1 MKTSA
6 SPFTALALAEQQLST
21 LDAALLRRRL
31 KQTQS
36 PCDVEVSVAGRLL
49 KAFCSNDYLGFANH
63 PQLIAAMAEG
73 AAQYGVGSGA
83 SHLIS
88 GHSQAH
94 DLLETEL
101 ARTQAKHIDDARAL
115 FFCTGYLA
123 NITAVTAL
131 AGLGL
136 GLRAANPNAGI
147 SIYSAK
153 LNHASLIDGVKL
165 AAAQT
170 KAAVHLFDHTNLAH
184 LTEMLQADSAAHKL
198 IVTDGVF
205 SMDGDLAPVTDLLTI
220 AKAHDALLIVDDAH
234 GFGVL
239 GKYGH
244 GILEHFHIQSDR
256 IVYIGTLGKAAGVSG
271 AFVCAH
277 QTLMECLIQKGRPYI
292 YSTATPPAIAHTVL
306 ASLHL
311 IEGEE
316 GQARRTH
323 LNQLI
328 AIWRQE
334 MKLHHWQASSSM
346 TPIQPL
352 VLGSNAAALFAS
364 KQLDEA
370 GYWIPAIRPP
380 TVPEGSARLRITFS
394 ANHSTQA
401 VRELISELQKIEA
414 SVHNAS
420 ETKTV

>member
-1 MKTSA
+1 MKPSTT
-6 SPFTALALAEQQLST
+6 PFTALALAQQQLDA
-21 LDAALLRRRL
+21 LDVALLRRRL

-36 PCDVEVSVAGRLL
+36 PCDVAVTVGGRQL

-83 SHLIS
+83 SNLIS
-88 GHSQAH
+88 GHSLAH

-101 ARTQAKHIDDARAL
+101 ARTQLEHIHDARAL

-123 NITAVTAL
+123 NITAITAL

-136 GLRAANPNAGI
+136 QGVNQNAGI
-147 SIYSAK
+147 SIYSAR

-170 KAAVHLFDHTNLAH
+170 KASVHLFDHTKLAD
-184 LTEMLQADSAAHKL
+184 LNEMLQADSSAHKL

-205 SMDGDLAPVTDLLTI
+205 SMDGDLAPVADLLAI
-220 AKAHDALLIVDDAH
+220 AEAHDALLIVDDAH

-244 GILEHFHIQSDR
+244 GILEHCQIQSDR
-256 IVYIGTLGKAAGVSG
+256 IVYIGTFGKAAGVSG

-277 QTLMECLIQKGRPYI
+277 KTLMECLIQKGRPYI
-292 YSTATPPAIAHTVL
+292 YSTATSPAIAHTVL

-328 AIWRQE
+328 AIWHHELQ
-334 MKLHHWQASSSM
+334 LQHWQMSSSM

-352 VLGSNAAALFAS
+352 ILGSNAAALFAS
-364 KQLDEA
+364 KKLDEA

-394 ANHSTQA
+394 ANHSIES
-401 VRELISELQKIEA
+401 VRQLMAELQKIETLVYT
-414 SVHNAS
+414 SS
-420 ETKTV
+420 ETKAV

>member
-1 MKTSA
+1 MKPSTT
-6 SPFTALALAEQQLST
+6 PFTALTLAQQQLDT

-36 PCDVEVSVAGRLL
+36 PCDVEVTVAGRIL

-63 PQLIAAMAEG
+63 PQLVAAMAEG
-73 AAQYGVGSGA
+73 AERYGVGSGA

-88 GHSQAH
+88 GHSLAH

-101 ARTQAKHIDDARAL
+101 ARTQNEHIHDARAL

-123 NITAVTAL
+123 NMTAITAL

-136 GLRAANPNAGI
+136 QTAKQNAGI

-165 AAAQT
+165 AATQT
-170 KAAVHLFDHTNLAH
+170 KASVHLFDHTKLAD
-184 LTEMLQADSAAHKL
+184 LNEMLQADLSAHKL

-205 SMDGDLAPVTDLLTI
+205 SMDGDLAPVADLLAI
-220 AKAHDALLIVDDAH
+220 AETHDALLIVDDAH

-244 GILEHFHIQSDR
+244 GILEHCHIQSDR

-316 GQARRTH
+316 GQARRAH

-328 AIWRQE
+328 TIWQKE
-334 MKLHHWQASSSM
+334 LQLQHWQMSSSM

-364 KQLDEA
+364 KQLDDA

-401 VRELISELQKIEA
+401 VRELIAELQKIEA
-414 SVHNAS
+414 SVNAS
-420 ETKTV
+420 GEMKAV

>member
-6 SPFTALALAEQQLST
+6 NPFTALSLAEQQLDT
-21 LDAALLRRRL
+21 LDTTLLRRRL

-36 PCDVEVSVAGRLL
+36 PCDVEVKVAGRLL

-63 PQLIAAMAEG
+63 PRLIAAMAEG

-88 GHSQAH
+88 GHSMAH

-101 ARTQAKHIDDARAL
+101 ARTQEKHIENARSL

-123 NITAVTAL
+123 NITAITAL

-136 GLRAANPNAGI
+136 HAANHNAGI

-165 AAAQT
+165 AATQT
-170 KAAVHLFDHTNLAH
+170 KASVHLFDHTKLAD
-184 LTEMLQADSAAHKL
+184 LNDMLQADSSAHKL

-205 SMDGDLAPVTDLLTI
+205 SMDGDLAPVADLLSI

-244 GILEHFHIQSDR
+244 GILEHFQIQSDR

-277 QTLMECLIQKGRPYI
+277 KILMECLIQKGRPYI

-311 IEGEE
+311 MEGEE
-316 GQARRTH
+316 GQARRSH

-334 MKLHHWQASSSM
+334 MQLQQWQMSPSI

-352 VLGSNAAALFAS
+352 LLGSNAAALFAS
-364 KQLDEA
+364 KRLDEA

-394 ANHSTQA
+394 ANHSTLA

-414 SVHNAS
+414 SVHASS

>member
-1 MKTSA
+1 MKTSV
-6 SPFTALALAEQQLST
+6 SPFTALALAEQQLGT
-21 LDAALLRRRL
+21 LDATLLRRRL

-36 PCDVEVSVAGRLL
+36 PCDVEVKVAGRLL

-63 PQLIAAMAEG
+63 PRLIAAMAEG

-88 GHSQAH
+88 GHSLAH

-101 ARTQAKHIDDARAL
+101 ARTQEKHIENAHAL

-123 NITAVTAL
+123 NITAITAL

-136 GLRAANPNAGI
+136 QAANPNTGI
-147 SIYSAK
+147 SIYSAQ

-170 KAAVHLFDHTNLAH
+170 KATVHLFDHTNLVH

-205 SMDGDLAPVTDLLTI
+205 SMDGDLTPVADLLTI

-244 GILEHFHIQSDR
+244 GILEHCQIQSDR

-277 QTLMECLIQKGRPYI
+277 KTLMECLIQKGRPYI

-311 IEGEE
+311 IEGQE
-316 GQARRTH
+316 GQERRAH

-328 AIWRQE
+328 AIWHHELQ
-334 MKLHHWQASSSM
+334 LQHWQMSSSM

-352 VLGSNAAALFAS
+352 VLGSNAAALSAS
-364 KQLDEA
+364 KQLDDA

-394 ANHSTQA
+394 ANHSAQA
-401 VRELISELQKIEA
+401 VRELIAELQKIE
-414 SVHNAS
+414 SLVYTSS
-420 ETKTV
+420 ETKAV